1 MWRDG
6 EGRVAAYAYTSGTT
20 SWVRLPGVAAFA
32 FDPEQDEVT
41 AFPDGGVTRGVV
53 ADAYRRVV
61 LPMVQPARGNQ
72 VLHASAVRASVGVV
86 AFCGTS
92 GTGKSTVAFAFSRRG
107 YPVWGDDAMCFHTS
121 DRGVE
126 CIRLPFDLLLRPAT
140 ASFFKVGSDA
150 APIMRADS
158 EGEATATAPLAAV
171 CILQSGIADGRR
183 LSAEVVRLSAADAFT
198 AALEHAY
205 ALGLGDRERRKHLVE
220 QYLQLAASA
229 PVFKVSFKRRLER
242 LEAVVDAIEQH
253 LRLEPPTE

>member
-20 SWVRLPGVAAFA
+20 SWVRLPGVADFA

-61 LPMVQPARGNQ
+61 LPMVQQARGNQ

-92 GTGKSTVAFAFSRRG
+92 GTGKSTVAFAFSVAAIPCGETTPCASTRPTAGSNASACRSIFCSGRPLRRSSR
-107 YPVWGDDAMCFHTS
+107 WGWTQPRSCAQIA
-121 DRGVE
+121 RA
-126 CIRLPFDLLLRPAT
+126 RLPPQLPLLPSAFSK
-140 ASFFKVGSDA
+140 AGSPMAVG
-150 APIMRADS
+150 
-158 EGEATATAPLAAV
+158 
-171 CILQSGIADGRR
+171 

-220 QYLQLAASA
+220 QYLQLSASA
-229 PVFKVSFKRRLER
+229 PVFKVSFERGLER